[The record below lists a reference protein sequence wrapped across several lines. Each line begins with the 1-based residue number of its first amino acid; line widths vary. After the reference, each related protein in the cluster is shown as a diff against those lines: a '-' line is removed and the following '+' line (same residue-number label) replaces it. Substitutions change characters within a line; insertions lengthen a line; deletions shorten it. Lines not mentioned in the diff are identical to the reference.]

1 LIKSNIVL
9 DPMMGT
15 GRTGVASLNLK
26 RQFIGI
32 EKNAGTFK
40 IAKANQ
46 FFQVLKKVPVKK
58 LDDDLMVEEMGNQIC
73 LEREEP

>member
-1 LIKSNIVL
+1 LIESDIVL

-46 FFQVLKKVPVKK
+46 FSSAKKSASEK
-58 LDDDLMVEEMGNQIC
+58 I
-73 LEREEP
+73 R